1 MSLAVQALMCYSM
14 VGVML
19 LIVIVV
25 LVYTVLGGMEA
36 VIWTEVVQA
45 ILMTGGALLIII
57 LILADMPGGVS
68 KVVEIGISDNKF
80 GLGSFS
86 PGFTT
91 STFWVILLYGFFMNL
106 NNFGVDQNYV
116 QRSNAARDEKEEIG
130 RA

>member
-1 MSLAVQALMCYSM
+1 MALAIQALTGYSM
-14 VGVML
+14 IGIML
-19 LIVIVV
+19 LIGICV

-86 PGFTT
+86 PGFRSEEHT
-91 STFWVILLYGFFMNL
+91 SELQSLM
-106 NNFGVDQNYV
+106 
-116 QRSNAARDEKEEIG
+116 R
-130 RA
+130 